1 MLIFWL
7 PEFNYN
13 PQFHNVMRVTHAMY
27 KACNASL
34 PLESYTT
41 GNDSITITARR
52 HHFFICG
59 VPGHCQGGQKVDINV
74 PRNSALDIAPTPSA
88 LVSPPSD
95 STTKTPAPSSNAAA
109 AAAIVA
115 TKSHDLVVLG
125 LAAVIFVV
133 FGYSNLA

>member
-1 MLIFWL
+1 
-7 PEFNYN
+7 
-13 PQFHNVMRVTHAMY
+13 MY

-74 PRNSALDIAPTPSA
+74 PRISAIDIAPTPSA
-88 LVSPPSD
+88 LVSPSSD
-95 STTKTPAPSSNAAA
+95 PTTKTPAPSSNAAA
-109 AAAIVA
+109 AVVA
-115 TKSHDLVVLG
+115 TKSHDLFVLG
-125 LAAVIFVV
+125 LAALIFVV